1 LHDDIDLMRRIRERD
16 QQALNDVYNQY
27 GGAVYSLALRVLGE
41 RTRAEEI
48 TQDVFL
54 RVWNAPEKWDS
65 AKGKLL
71 SWLLTVT
78 RYAAIDAL
86 RAALRKLDSQ
96 TSSIDDEIAP
106 MGLPNISDW
115 QEGQL
120 LRRLLS
126 QLPPDQA
133 QVIDLAF
140 YGGMTHQD
148 LSDTLKLPLGTVKT
162 RLRLGLQ
169 KLREMWLTESPEKS

>member
-16 QQALNDVYNQY
+16 QQALNDVYTQY

-54 RVWNAPEKWDS
+54 RIWNAPEKWDS

-86 RAALRKLDSQ
+86 RAAQRQLD
-96 TSSIDDEIAP
+96 TLASSIDDEIAP
-106 MGLPNISDW
+106 QLPNTPDW
-115 QEGQL
+115 QDGQL
-120 LRRLLS
+120 LRRLLT

-133 QVIDLAF
+133 KVIDLAF
-140 YGGMTHQD
+140 FGGMTHQD
-148 LSDTLKLPLGTVKT
+148 LSETLKLPLGTVKT